1 MTFIKSF
8 KNQSWLFPP
17 SIEELIPEDHV
28 CFLVESFV
36 ESLDYSIF
44 EKNCDGAGHP
54 SYHPRVLLKLLVMGV
69 LDRIRSSRNVARN
82 ARENIVYMYLAE
94 KLTPDFRT
102 ISDFRKNNPDLIKVA
117 FKHTVNLAKNEG
129 MLDLSHFSTD
139 GTKIRANASNKR
151 IFTARVRVP
160 P

>member
-1 MTFIKSF
+1 
-8 KNQSWLFPP
+8 
-17 SIEELIPEDHV
+17 
-28 CFLVESFV
+28 
-36 ESLDYSIF
+36 
-44 EKNCDGAGHP
+44 
-54 SYHPRVLLKLLVMGV
+54 
-69 LDRIRSSRNVARN
+69 
-82 ARENIVYMYLAE
+82 MYLTE
-94 KLTPDFRT
+94 KLTTDFNNKR
-102 ISDFRKNNPDLIKVA
+102 FCKNNPDLKVA